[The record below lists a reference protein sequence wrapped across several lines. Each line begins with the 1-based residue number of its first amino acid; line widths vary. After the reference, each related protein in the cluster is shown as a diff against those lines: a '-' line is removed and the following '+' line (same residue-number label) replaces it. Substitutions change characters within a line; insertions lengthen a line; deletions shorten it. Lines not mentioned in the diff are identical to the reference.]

1 MDYIEKA
8 PYLKDYSRLNLID
21 FYVVPHSQNWEFG
34 KAVEKIVNAYSK
46 TLELKAINDNQAILI
61 ENDSVRILK

>member
-8 PYLKDYSRLNLID
+8 PYLKDYSGLNLID

-46 TLELKAINDNQAILI
+46 TLELKTINDNQAILI

>member
-1 MDYIEKA
+1 MEKT
-8 PYLKDYSRLNLID
+8 PYLKDYSSLNSID

-46 TLELKAINDNQAILI
+46 TL
-61 ENDSVRILK
+61 